1 VIVTRAIV
9 LRIALLVLGGVVLQ
23 LSFLSQISFF
33 GGTPDVMPVIVVCLG
48 LLGGAVIGAVCGFA
62 AGLLLD
68 SALLQT
74 LGVFALVLLAVGY
87 LAGRYREGFDIS
99 NPLVPPA
106 IAAGLTLFG
115 SFAFALIQLMLGV
128 EAPVS
133 VMVVRD
139 IVLQAVLGFVLM
151 VPVFPFVRRVL
162 RSALIDAPARRR
174 PGLRRP
180 FGPRSQVT

>member
-1 VIVTRAIV
+1 VV
-9 LRIALLVLGGVVLQ
+9 RIALLLLGGVVLQ
-23 LSFLSQISFF
+23 LSFLSEISFF
-33 GGTPDVMPVIVVCLG
+33 GGTPDVMPVIVVSLG

-87 LAGRYREGFDIS
+87 LAGRYREGFEIS
-99 NPLVPPA
+99 SPLVPPA
-106 IAAGLTLFG
+106 LAAGLTLFG
-115 SFAFALIQLMLGV
+115 SFAFAVIQLMLGV

-133 VMVVRD
+133 LLVVRD
-139 IVLQAVLGFVLM
+139 IVLQAVLSFALA
-151 VPVFPFVRRVL
+151 VPVFPFVRWVL
-162 RSALIDAPARRR
+162 RPALIDAAPRRR
-174 PGLRRP
+174 SRTTRP

>member
-1 VIVTRAIV
+1 MIVTRAIV
-9 LRIALLVLGGVVLQ
+9 VRIALLLVGAVVLQ
-23 LSFLSQISFF
+23 LSFLSEISFF
-33 GGTPDVMPVIVVCLG
+33 GGTPDLMPVVVVCLG

-74 LGVFALVLLAVGY
+74 LGVFALTLLAVGY
-87 LAGRYREGFDIS
+87 LAGRYREGFEITS
-99 NPLVPPA
+99 PLVPPA
-106 IAAGLTLFG
+106 LAAGLTLFG

-133 VMVVRD
+133 VLVVRD
-139 IVLQAVLGFVLM
+139 IILQAVLSFALA

-162 RSALIDAPARRR
+162 RPALIDAAPKRS
-174 PGLRRP
+174 GHQRP